1 MRKTSRIIIVKE
13 YPLNRYLIVF
23 QTWKVFDCDIS
34 LFMKQFIEKPQFK
47 IQNEYL
53 WKKILWISCIFAK
66 TELNQSSLLM
76 GNPVYVLCTPLMGN
90 PVYVLCTPLM
100 GNPVYVLCTPFNAK
114 TLKTDLFMERALVMA
129 IKFYAHVDLI
139 LINVMILIWYN
150 YKIINSIQHFHGVFL
165 NCLKLQ
171 LN

>member
-1 MRKTSRIIIVKE
+1 M
-13 YPLNRYLIVF
+13 IVF

-76 GNPVYVLCTPLMGN
+76 GNPVYVLCTP
-90 PVYVLCTPLM
+90 
-100 GNPVYVLCTPFNAK
+100 FSAK